1 MSLNIHRRVL
11 RRAVFSQ
18 IAALLMMA
26 GCAGG
31 GPETLDL
38 SPQVPALG
46 KARKTRH
53 SISSLVVS
61 TPTWLDVNLG
71 SGDDGTVVRPSGYT
85 LYDDRGHK
93 LKYVR
98 NYLGALDSEPT
109 TLELEPGR
117 YLILLEKP
125 ERHPPIFWVA
135 VEPGKLTEVNLLK

>member
-1 MSLNIHRRVL
+1 MNIHRRVL

-46 KARKTRH
+46 KARTTRH
-53 SISSLVVS
+53 SISSLVVF
-61 TPTWLDVNLG
+61 TATWLDINLG
-71 SGDDGTVVRPSGYT
+71 SGDDGAVIQPSGYT
-85 LYDDRGHK
+85 LYDDHGQK
-93 LKYVR
+93 LKRVR